1 VRVLIVSSHPLFG
14 DGLRSLLKERRAAKV
29 EVIGMAASTD
39 EAAAALKTLA
49 PDLVILDYDDE
60 AVNREEFLAR
70 FVEGE
75 TPMRVVLV
83 SLKETGQVVVYD
95 RRAVAGSQVEDWL
108 SGLETHNAA
117 ASDQNVTGKQRRVSM
132 KHFVIV
138 GVLVLI
144 LTVLLS
150 MAVDSIA
157 FLPVAA
163 SAQAK
168 PIDHLFNLHFKLI
181 AFLFSLIAVFM
192 LYSVVVFRR
201 RKGDTSDGDHF
212 EGHTGLEIVWTI
224 APLAI
229 VFYFAF
235 IGAQALAE
243 TRSVDP
249 QAIVVKVIG
258 SQWSWRFEYP
268 EYGITSSELRLPANR
283 QVLLKLTS
291 TDVIHSFWVPE
302 FRVKQDAIPGDTM
315 VKELRVTP
323 TLIGDYK
330 VRCAELCGRQH
341 AYMESPVIVME
352 PAGFEAWVIR
362 QTALPKDPVER
373 GARWAKQ
380 YACAACHSI
389 DGSAVVGPTWKGL
402 YGKQET
408 LTDGT
413 AVAVDDAYLIR
424 SVIDPNAQVVQG
436 FNPGIMPQTL
446 GEQLTQDQIN
456 DVIAYIKSLK

>member
-1 VRVLIVSSHPLFG
+1 
-14 DGLRSLLKERRAAKV
+14 
-29 EVIGMAASTD
+29 
-39 EAAAALKTLA
+39 
-49 PDLVILDYDDE
+49 
-60 AVNREEFLAR
+60 
-70 FVEGE
+70 
-75 TPMRVVLV
+75 
-83 SLKETGQVVVYD
+83 
-95 RRAVAGSQVEDWL
+95 
-108 SGLETHNAA
+108 
-117 ASDQNVTGKQRRVSM
+117 M

-144 LTVLLS
+144 LTVLFS

-201 RKGDTSDGDHF
+201 RKGDTNDGDHF

-224 APLAI
+224 APLAT

-249 QAIVVKVIG
+249 QAIVVKVTG

-315 VKELRVTP
+315 VKELRITP

-362 QTALPKDPVER
+362 QTALPKDPAER

-380 YACAACHSI
+380 YGCTACHSI

-408 LTDGT
+408 LADGT
-413 AVAVDDAYLIR
+413 TVAVDDAYLIK

-436 FNPGIMPQTL
+436 FNPGIMLQNF
-446 GEQLTQDQIN
+446 GQQLTQDQIS
-456 DVIAYIKSLK
+456 DIIAYIKSLK